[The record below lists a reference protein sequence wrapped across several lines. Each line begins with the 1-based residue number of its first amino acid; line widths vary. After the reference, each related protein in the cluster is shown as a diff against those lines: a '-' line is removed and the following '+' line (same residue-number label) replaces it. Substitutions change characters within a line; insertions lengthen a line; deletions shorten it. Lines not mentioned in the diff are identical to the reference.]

1 MNTKEILVTLCGFIT
16 CGIGICTFLIGMK
29 GRASNDG
36 MLIQKINQALAGIDE
51 LKHDFKAQT
60 SLERSLELRV
70 QTHDEQ
76 IKSLFK
82 SQEELT
88 ETNKILTTIAD
99 SIVQMNR
106 RNTD

>member
-1 MNTKEILVTLCGFIT
+1 MDTATLTLVGGIIT
-16 CGIGICTFLIGMK
+16 CIIGVATFVVGMK
-29 GRASNDG
+29 NRAANDG

-51 LKHDFKAQT
+51 LKQDFKARA
-60 SLERSLELRV
+60 SMERSLELRV
-70 QTHDEQ
+70 QAHDEQ

-99 SIVQMNR
+99 SIAQMNR
-106 RNTD
+106 RNAD

>member
-1 MNTKEILVTLCGFIT
+1 MDAATLTLVGGIIT
-16 CGIGICTFLIGMK
+16 CFIGVATFIVGMK
-29 GRASNDG
+29 GRAADDG

-51 LKHDFKAQT
+51 LKQDFKARA
-60 SLERSLELRV
+60 SMERSLELRV
-70 QTHDEQ
+70 QAHDEQ
-76 IKSLFK
+76 IKALFK

-99 SIVQMNR
+99 SIEHMNR

>member
-1 MNTKEILVTLCGFIT
+1 MDTATMTLIGGVIT
-16 CGIGICTFLIGMK
+16 CIIGVATFVVGMK
-29 GRASNDG
+29 NRAANDG

-51 LKHDFKAQT
+51 LKQDFKAQANM
-60 SLERSLELRV
+60 ERSLELRV

-99 SIVQMNR
+99 SIAQMNR
-106 RNTD
+106 RNID

>member
-1 MNTKEILVTLCGFIT
+1 MTLIGGVIT
-16 CGIGICTFLIGMK
+16 CIIGVATFVVGMK
-29 GRASNDG
+29 NRAANDG

-51 LKHDFKAQT
+51 LKQDFKAQANM
-60 SLERSLELRV
+60 ERSLELRV

-99 SIVQMNR
+99 SIAQMNR
-106 RNTD
+106 RNID